1 MGNPSNEL
9 NHALVTF
16 SVVAPFATGHYV
28 LNQITHTIIYT
39 VKAVVTESTIS
50 AIAFFTVV
58 TGRAATVMTWLLRK
72 ALPVLQR
79 NFPDKSAFIRAC
91 LFGLQKGRPASG
103 FSERQGTEGMNFS

>member
-58 TGRAATVMTWLLRK
+58 TFCFSNAKAIGADSYFFSTRAAAQYFVPRAFRK
-72 ALPVLQR
+72 AGAEQAKVFHDR
-79 NFPDKSAFIRAC
+79 
-91 LFGLQKGRPASG
+91 
-103 FSERQGTEGMNFS
+103 